1 MKKLLSILGVATIT
15 VSTPMSVVAC
25 QKKLRE
31 IDDEY
36 DYEQNKNQMI
46 DIIREIFQK
55 NIAEDFSKFI
65 FISEEDSPIEG
76 WSVEKF
82 NSIEGVVKNDSEEF
96 KDLNTQIRAII
107 NWDKILSE
115 VNSQVVQNIN
125 YKSMIYNN
133 QNPLQGGYQISKIE
147 IFPKP
152 ENNAVTIS
160 VEIDS
165 SILYKNQSEQ
175 QEFEPI
181 KSTAKM
187 TIFEEKKT
195 AEILKEANNKYADA
209 INNEENSNNFIFKS
223 DKGNIKE
230 TALAIDEDLSLR
242 QKANEIIKEAVES
255 VEGITSLGSATLDTS
270 SKSSA
275 IISSYQYPQINWTW
289 GKGGGPLE
297 TVRQALM
304 GNQDKIDELLDGL
317 VESNP
322 SFFYNGGF
330 RISEIPGLEEGL
342 KVYPDMSRDLN
353 PFILDRH
360 FNYEKNFKS
369 TLEYQQSHFLLDM
382 DKDQNTIALLKTSV
396 KNSKVEY
403 NGENFELSNMTIA
416 VRQQLKTF
424 ENTKEL
430 ARNFYL
436 DSLNFAQKFYN
447 INEKTEEQ
455 NPELTFFLNKPESW
469 NEFEPLQVLSGYDYF
484 QDLLDANPE
493 SEEIRQK
500 LNLTVQMRT
509 GFSSTRIS
517 KTVFNEEGYVY
528 FYDKVLESFSPDIYF
543 LFFSHSYGNE
553 QEGMGINF
561 GYRYDIAKKQNLE
574 NPNPWKFI

>member
-25 QKKLRE
+25 QKKPRE

-76 WSVEKF
+76 WNVEKF
-82 NSIEGVVKNDSEEF
+82 NNIPGVVKNDSEEF

-125 YKSMIYNN
+125 YKKMVYNN

-147 IFPKP
+147 IIPKP
-152 ENNAVTIS
+152 LNNAVTLS

-165 SILYKNQSEQ
+165 TILYKNQSEQ

-181 KSTAKM
+181 KSTAQM
-187 TIFEEKKT
+187 TIFEQKKT
-195 AEILKEANNKYADA
+195 AEILQEANNKYADA

-223 DKGNIKE
+223 DKGDIKE
-230 TALAIDEDLSLR
+230 TSLAIDEDLSLK
-242 QKANEIIKEAVES
+242 QQANEIIKEAVES
-255 VEGITSLGSATLDTS
+255 VEGITSLGSATLTTL

-275 IISSYQYPQINWTW
+275 IISSYQSANNDWFW
-289 GKGGGPLE
+289 GRNDSSLK

-304 GNQDKIDELLDGL
+304 GKQNKIDELLDAL
-317 VESNP
+317 VEKNSEFVR
-322 SFFYNGGF
+322 SFP
-330 RISEIPGLEEGL
+330 ISWIPGLEEGL
-342 KVYPDMSRDLN
+342 LVYPDMAIDLN
-353 PFILDRH
+353 PFILDFRLDD
-360 FNYEKNFKS
+360 EKNLKS
-369 TLEYQQSHFLLDM
+369 TLEKQQSHFLLDM

-403 NGENFELSNMTIA
+403 NGESFELSDMTIA

-436 DSLNFAQKFYN
+436 DSINFVQKFYN

-455 NPELTFFLNKPESW
+455 NPELTFYLNKPESW

-484 QDLLDANPE
+484 QNLLDANPE

-500 LNLTVQMRT
+500 LNLTVLMQYAR
-509 GFSSTRIS
+509 GANLIA

-528 FYDKVLESFSPDIYF
+528 FYNDVLKYATPD
-543 LFFSHSYGNE
+543 LFFQFFSVSYGNT
-553 QEGMGINF
+553 QKGMGISF
-561 GYRYDIAKKQNLE
+561 GYRYDIAEEQNLE
-574 NPNPWKFI
+574 KPNPWKFI

>member
-25 QKKLRE
+25 QKKPRE

-76 WSVEKF
+76 WNVEKF

-125 YKSMIYNN
+125 YKKMVYNN

-147 IFPKP
+147 IIPKP
-152 ENNAVTIS
+152 LNNAVTLS

-165 SILYKNQSEQ
+165 KILYKNQSEQ

-181 KSTAKM
+181 KSTAQM
-187 TIFEEKKT
+187 TIFVEKKT

-223 DKGNIKE
+223 DKGNIEE
-230 TALAIDEDLSLR
+230 TALAIDEDFSLK
-242 QKANEIIKEAVES
+242 QQANEIIKEAVES
-255 VEGITSLGSATLDTS
+255 VEGIASLGSATLTTATN
-270 SKSSA
+270 SA
-275 IISSYQYPQINWTW
+275 VISSYQFPNNKWTW
-289 GKGGGPLE
+289 GQGLNHIE

-304 GNQDKIDELLDGL
+304 GQQDKIDDLLDGL
-317 VESNP
+317 VEKDS
-322 SFFYNGGF
+322 SFVRSFS
-330 RISEIPGLEEGL
+330 ISLIPGLEEGL
-342 KVYPDMSRDLN
+342 KVYPDMAIDLN
-353 PFILDRH
+353 PFVLDFH
-360 FNYEKNFKS
+360 FNNEKNLKS
-369 TLEYQQSHFLLDM
+369 TLEKQQSHFLLDM

-403 NGENFELSNMTIA
+403 NGENFELSDMTIA

-500 LNLTVQMRT
+500 LNLTLEMKL
-509 GFSSTRIS
+509 GFGSTRIS

-528 FYDKVLESFSPDIYF
+528 FYDRELEYFFPDIYF
-543 LFFSHSYGNE
+543 QFFSRSYGYA
-553 QEGMGINF
+553 QQGMGINF
-561 GYRYDIAKKQNLE
+561 GYRYDIAKTQNLE
-574 NPNPWKFI
+574 KPNPWKFI